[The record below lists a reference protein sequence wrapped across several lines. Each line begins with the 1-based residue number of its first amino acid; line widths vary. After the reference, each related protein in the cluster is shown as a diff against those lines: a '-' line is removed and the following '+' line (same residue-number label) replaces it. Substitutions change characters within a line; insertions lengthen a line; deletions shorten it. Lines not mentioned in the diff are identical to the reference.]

1 LTIADYWGV
10 EEHHPE
16 MNDNK
21 GTSLV
26 IPLSD
31 RGRRAFAALSVSLK
45 TIETPL
51 QEALPGNPC
60 LMRSVRPHRNRARFF
75 AEFEHAEDLPALISR
90 LTRRTLRERMR
101 RKLRGGLRRIGLVR

>member
-1 LTIADYWGV
+1 
-10 EEHHPE
+10 
-16 MNDNK
+16 M
-21 GTSLV
+21 
-26 IPLSD
+26 
-31 RGRRAFAALSVSLK
+31 SLK

-51 QEALPGNPC
+51 QEALPGQ
-60 LMRSVRPHRNRARFF
+60 SVPDAFGQAAPEPGPFF

>member
-1 LTIADYWGV
+1 MSGARLAAGSDLTIADYWGV

-51 QEALPGNPC
+51 QEALPAI
-60 LMRSVRPHRNRARFF
+60 RA
-75 AEFEHAEDLPALISR
+75 
-90 LTRRTLRERMR
+90 
-101 RKLRGGLRRIGLVR
+101 